1 MFRPKV
7 RQNRNTGPFCF
18 GEVKT
23 VANVANFL
31 LGDFGYE
38 VHEGFR
44 AKLEDIDAVDTL
56 KDYLENSS
64 EK

>member
-1 MFRPKV
+1 M
-7 RQNRNTGPFCF
+7 
-18 GEVKT
+18 
-23 VANVANFL
+23 ANVGNFL

-38 VHEGFR
+38 VLEGFR

-64 EK
+64 KK